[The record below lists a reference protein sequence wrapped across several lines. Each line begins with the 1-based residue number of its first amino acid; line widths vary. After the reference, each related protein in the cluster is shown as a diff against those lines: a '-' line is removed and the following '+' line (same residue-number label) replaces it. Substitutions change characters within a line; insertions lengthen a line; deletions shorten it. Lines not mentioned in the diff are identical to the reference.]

1 MIAIITYQDL
11 QEVKTDNDRIEFVNN
26 AIQDHKRS
34 NLYKTGTIGKAYAEK
49 RNTTI
54 MEFQKLLYTVTG
66 NVVPDN
72 ISANYKMASGFF
84 KFFIT
89 QEYQY
94 LLSNGV
100 SWGEGEQMPLGEDFD
115 TRLQDAAKKSLWG
128 GVSFGFWNLDHVDV
142 FDITEFVPLYDE
154 ENGALRA
161 GIRFWQID
169 KAKPMR
175 ATLYEEDGYTN
186 YIWREGRG
194 ELLNGEKKKTY
205 VQTVRTSEVDG
216 TEIFDGENY
225 PSFPIVPLWGNPEH
239 QSEIVGLR
247 EQIDGYD
254 LIKSGYCNTIDEASI
269 VYWTLTNAGGM
280 DDIDL
285 AKFVER
291 IKTVH
296 AATLD
301 NEVQAERHSQEVP
314 HDGRDALLDRLRADL
329 YESAMALDLKNL
341 SGGNITA
348 TQILAAYEALDSKVN
363 EFEYCVIDFI
373 EGLLAVSGKE
383 GEPTFTRS
391 KLVNTQE
398 QIQTLVQASTYL
410 DEEYLTKKVLELL
423 GDGDKAEEMIGQIQ
437 EDAVSRFSGS
447 QEGVSDD
454 GEGNP
459 QPNEETTVESA
470 EEVTGKSLSPTQ
482 INTMM
487 SIISQYTSGTMTLN
501 QAANVLSISIG
512 ITKEQAIKILKDEE
526 V

>member
-1 MIAIITYQDL
+1 MIEIITYQDL
-11 QEVKTDNDRIEFVNN
+11 QEAKDRIEFVNN
-26 AIQDHKRS
+26 VISDHKNS
-34 NLYKTGTIGKAYAEK
+34 ELYKTAVVGKDYAEK
-49 RNTTI
+49 KNTTI
-54 MEFQKLLYTVTG
+54 MTFQKLLYTVTG
-66 NVVPDN
+66 KVVPDN
-72 ISANYKMASGFF
+72 ISANYKMPCGFF

-100 SWGEGEQMPLGEDFD
+100 SWGEVEEPLGKDFD
-115 TRLQDAAKKSLWG
+115 TKLQEAAKKALWG
-128 GVSFGFWNLDHVDV
+128 GVSFGLWNKDHVDV
-142 FDITEFVPLYDE
+142 FDLTEFAPLYDE
-154 ENGALRA
+154 ENGVLRA
-161 GIRFWQID
+161 GVRFWQID
-169 KAKPMR
+169 KNKPLR

-186 YIWREGRG
+186 YIWREGKG
-194 ELLNGEKKKTY
+194 ELLNGEQKKTY
-205 VQTVRTSEVDG
+205 IQTVRSSEVDG
-216 TEIFDGENY
+216 TEIFNAENY
-225 PSFPIVPLWGNPEH
+225 PSFPVVPLWGNPEH

-254 LIKSGYCNTIDEASI
+254 LIKSGYCNTVDEASI

-280 DDIDL
+280 DDLDL

-291 IKTVH
+291 LKTVH

-301 NEVQAERHSQEVP
+301 NDIQAERHSQEVP

-329 YESAMALDLKNL
+329 YEAAMALDLKNL

-373 EGLLAVSGKE
+373 QGLLKIAGVE
-383 GEPTFTRS
+383 AEPTFTRS

-398 QIQTLVQASTYL
+398 QIQTLMTAATYL
-410 DEEYLTKKVLELL
+410 DEEYMTTKVLELL
-423 GDGDKAEEMIGQIQ
+423 GDGDKAEEMIRLMQ
-437 EDAVSRFSGS
+437 EDNMTRLSGS
-447 QEGVSDD
+447 QEGVSDEE
-454 GEGNP
+454 EGNP

-487 SIISQYTSGTMTLN
+487 SIISQYTNGTMTLN